1 MLLSGELSMRL
12 MSKICAS
19 LLLVL
24 MQSSFAAPSLVEP
37 FDQTT
42 WRSLIS
48 KQQQPALVIFTSVTC
63 IHCPAAIKRLATK
76 RSAIA
81 SQIPLVVV
89 SMDAE
94 SNAAL
99 LQDPH
104 YASADR
110 LFLFRGRS
118 QALQFS
124 VNPEW
129 RGMTPYVGFIDS
141 RGGVRFSLGEPR
153 DALLSEWLR
162 PQ

>member
-129 RGMTPYVGFIDS
+129 RGMTPYVGFIDI

>member
-1 MLLSGELSMRL
+1 LLLSGELSMRL

>member
-1 MLLSGELSMRL
+1 MRL

>member
-1 MLLSGELSMRL
+1 MRL
-12 MSKICAS
+12 MSKIFAS
-19 LLLVL
+19 LLLLL

-37 FDQTT
+37 FDQST
-42 WRSLIS
+42 WRSLTN
-48 KQQQPALVIFTSVTC
+48 KQEQPALVIFTSVTC

-81 SQIPLVVV
+81 PHIPLLVV
-89 SMDAE
+89 SMDAD
-94 SNAAL
+94 SNAVL

-104 YASADR
+104 YAPADR

-129 RGMTPYVGFIDS
+129 RGMTPYVSFIDS

>member
-1 MLLSGELSMRL
+1 MRL
-12 MSKICAS
+12 MSKIFAS
-19 LLLVL
+19 LLLLL
-24 MQSSFAAPSLVEP
+24 MQFSFAAPSLVEP
-37 FDQTT
+37 FDQST
-42 WRSLIS
+42 WRSLTN
-48 KQQQPALVIFTSVTC
+48 KQEQPALVIFTSVTC

-81 SQIPLVVV
+81 PHIPLLVV
-89 SMDAE
+89 SMDAD
-94 SNAAL
+94 SNAVL

-104 YASADR
+104 YAPADR

-141 RGGVRFSLGEPR
+141 RGSVRFSLGEPR
-153 DALLSEWLR
+153 DAVLSEWLK

>member
-1 MLLSGELSMRL
+1 MRL

-37 FDQTT
+37 FDQAT
-42 WRSLIS
+42 WRTLVS
-48 KQQQPALVIFTSVTC
+48 KQDQPALVIFTAVAC
-63 IHCPAAIKRLATK
+63 IHCPAAIKRLAVK

-81 SQIPLVVV
+81 PHIPLVVV
-89 SMDAE
+89 SMDAD
-94 SNAAL
+94 SNAVL

-104 YASADR
+104 YAPADR

>member
-1 MLLSGELSMRL
+1 
-12 MSKICAS
+12 MSKIFAS
-19 LLLVL
+19 LLLLL

-37 FDQTT
+37 FDQST
-42 WRSLIS
+42 WRSLTN
-48 KQQQPALVIFTSVTC
+48 KQEQPGLVIFTSVTC

-81 SQIPLVVV
+81 PHIPLLVV
-89 SMDAE
+89 SMDAD
-94 SNAAL
+94 SNAVL

-104 YASADR
+104 YAPADR

-129 RGMTPYVGFIDS
+129 RGMTPYVSFIDS

>member
-1 MLLSGELSMRL
+1 MRL

-48 KQQQPALVIFTSVTC
+48 KQQLPALVIFTSVTC

-81 SQIPLVVV
+81 SHIPLVVV

>member
-1 MLLSGELSMRL
+1 MRL
-12 MSKICAS
+12 MSKIFAS
-19 LLLVL
+19 LLLLL

-37 FDQTT
+37 FDQST
-42 WRSLIS
+42 WRSLTN
-48 KQQQPALVIFTSVTC
+48 KQEQPALVIFTSVTC
-63 IHCPAAIKRLATK
+63 IHCPAAIKRLAAK

-81 SQIPLVVV
+81 PHIPLVVV
-89 SMDAE
+89 SMDAD

-99 LQDPH
+99 LQDAH
-104 YASADR
+104 YAPADR

-141 RGGVRFSLGEPR
+141 RGGVRFSLGEPK
-153 DALLSEWLR
+153 DAVLSDWLR

>member
-1 MLLSGELSMRL
+1 MRL
-12 MSKICAS
+12 MSKIFAS
-19 LLLVL
+19 LLLLL

-37 FDQTT
+37 FDQST
-42 WRSLIS
+42 WRSLTN
-48 KQQQPALVIFTSVTC
+48 KQEQPALVIFTSVTC
-63 IHCPAAIKRLATK
+63 IHCPAAIKRLAAK

-81 SQIPLVVV
+81 PHIPLVVV
-89 SMDAE
+89 SMDAD
-94 SNAAL
+94 SNAVL

-104 YASADR
+104 YAPADR

-129 RGMTPYVGFIDS
+129 RGMTPYVSFIDS

>member
-1 MLLSGELSMRL
+1 MRL
-12 MSKICAS
+12 MSKIFAS
-19 LLLVL
+19 LLLLL
-24 MQSSFAAPSLVEP
+24 MQSSFAAPSLVEL
-37 FDQTT
+37 FDQAT
-42 WRSLIS
+42 WRTLVS
-48 KQQQPALVIFTSVTC
+48 KQEQPALVVFTSVTC
-63 IHCPAAIKRLATK
+63 IHCPAAIKRLAAK

-81 SQIPLVVV
+81 SHIPLVVV

-94 SNAAL
+94 SNASL

-104 YASADR
+104 YAPADR

-141 RGGVRFSLGEPR
+141 RGSVRFSLGEPR
-153 DALLSEWLR
+153 DAVLSEWLK

>member
-1 MLLSGELSMRL
+1 MRL
-12 MSKICAS
+12 MSKIFAS
-19 LLLVL
+19 LLLLL

-37 FDQTT
+37 FDQST
-42 WRSLIS
+42 WRSLTN
-48 KQQQPALVIFTSVTC
+48 KQEQPALVIFTSVTC

-81 SQIPLVVV
+81 PHIPLLVV
-89 SMDAE
+89 SMDAD
-94 SNAAL
+94 SNAVL

-104 YASADR
+104 YAPADR

>member
-1 MLLSGELSMRL
+1 MRP
-12 MSKICAS
+12 MWKICAS
-19 LLLVL
+19 LLLFL
-24 MQSSFAAPSLVEP
+24 MQSSFAATSLVEP

-42 WRSLIS
+42 WRSFIS
-48 KQQQPALVIFTSVTC
+48 KRDQPALVIFTSVTC
-63 IHCPAAIKRLATK
+63 AHCPAAIKRLAAK

-81 SQIPLVVV
+81 SHIPLVVV

-104 YASADR
+104 YAPADR

-118 QALQFS
+118 QAVQFS

>member
-1 MLLSGELSMRL
+1 MRL
-12 MSKICAS
+12 MSKIFAS
-19 LLLVL
+19 LLLLL

-37 FDQTT
+37 FDQST
-42 WRSLIS
+42 WRSLTN
-48 KQQQPALVIFTSVTC
+48 KQEQPALVIFTSVTC
-63 IHCPAAIKRLATK
+63 IHCPAAIKRLAAK

-81 SQIPLVVV
+81 PHIPLVVV
-89 SMDAE
+89 SMDAD
-94 SNAAL
+94 SNAVL

-104 YASADR
+104 YAPADR

-141 RGGVRFSLGEPR
+141 RGGVRFSLGEPK
-153 DALLSEWLR
+153 DAVLSDWLR

>member
-12 MSKICAS
+12 MSKIFAS
-19 LLLVL
+19 LLLFVI
-24 MQSSFAAPSLVEP
+24 QSSFAAPSLVEP
-37 FDQTT
+37 FDQAT
-42 WRSLIS
+42 WRTFVS
-48 KQQQPALVIFTSVTC
+48 KQEQPALVVFTSVTC
-63 IHCPAAIKRLATK
+63 IHCPGAIKRLAAK
-76 RSAIA
+76 RNAIA
-81 SQIPLVVV
+81 PHIPLVVV
-89 SMDAE
+89 STDAE

-104 YASADR
+104 YAPADR

-118 QALQFS
+118 QVLQFS

-153 DALLSEWLR
+153 DAVLSEWLR
-162 PQ
+162 LQ

>member
-1 MLLSGELSMRL
+1 

-89 SMDAE
+89 SMDGE